1 MAALEGDKLGDYVAV
16 LKAEA
21 EANGELP
28 KVEIKCDLTYTLK
41 LPASKVDRTI
51 VTVPEVFA
59 SAALAPIRGVAGALG
74 AAPKADSGDTIQHFK
89 VLQNVTG
96 TFRPGEI
103 TLVLAPPGHGKTSLL
118 KALAH
123 QLRTGK
129 IGEVNGAGVTYNGLT
144 AQELNERGVD
154 VARLAA
160 YVEQVDTHLP
170 FINVGETAK
179 FIHDNAT
186 PMPTDPSLHA
196 RKLKAVT
203 NLLALEGCVDTI
215 VGNDLVRG
223 VSGGEKKRV
232 TISEALVTN
241 ARVLCMDEISTG
253 LDAAVTFNIVA
264 ALKAWARTTGGCAVV
279 ALLQPTPEVF
289 NQFDNLMLLREG
301 APVYHGARDK
311 AAEHFKLIGYAP
323 PPPDG
328 GEDIADWYVNLVAQ
342 PGKIYSRSGLNPGA
356 KDAPVTTKAL
366 AAAWRA
372 SPLCGEQEKTTRDAS
387 ELELKTDFAMKQ
399 YGVAGCHSQWQHFK
413 WVLDRQLKVT
423 IRNKLFVTAR
433 LGAAVMTSLVLGS
446 VWYQLPKEQGFEKL
460 GMLLFCILHISF
472 SNFSELTFSVEQKY
486 VAYKHVDGRVF
497 PAFTYIAAWG
507 LIHLPIALFETA
519 VFSLVLYPMVGLVLE
534 VGPWLFFYFNLVLA
548 NVAMASFF
556 RIVALLA
563 PNMEA
568 AQTFPGPVIAVF
580 IIFAGFLIT
589 PTKMGFLSFMYHVS
603 LFAYALR
610 SLCQNE
616 FLSSSYDK
624 VVAKNP
630 AEYILYM
637 QANPGM
643 NATSIE
649 TLCANR
655 AFECSTMGEAIMNQ
669 ISIDDDSSYY
679 WGGAMMCAG
688 FWAICFFG
696 SLQALKKVRIQMNIG
711 SSRAGTDAEIEA
723 AANETAVT
731 IPKSASNA
739 LLAAEDV
746 HIDQKNIEFVPMSIA
761 WRDLEYTVNIAK
773 QAGGG
778 TKQLLQS
785 VTSAARP
792 ERLLA
797 LMGASGAGKTT
808 LLDVIAGRKT
818 GGVRKGTIKLNGHEV
833 EKQTFARLT
842 AYCEQMDLHNEFA
855 TVEEALEF
863 SAKLRLG
870 TEVSAAQ
877 RRGFVEEALDILELR
892 PIARRMIGVSGSANG
907 LSPGQR
913 KVLTVAVELVSNAPV
928 FFLDEPTSGLDS
940 RAALIVMTE
949 VKKVAN
955 MGRTVISTIHQP
967 SREIFLMFD
976 DLLLLQRGGWQVYFG
991 PLGPS
996 SASTFVAY
1004 MESLEC
1010 TRGKKLPAGMNPAS
1024 WMLDVLGGTD
1034 SSQTEERSDE
1044 AKAVAASAELLDGAE
1059 LERLFKASAAGA
1071 AASEL
1076 VEEAATPTPGEKM
1089 FSFASPYARSFGT
1102 QLWTILVRSHR
1113 AHLRD
1118 VAYNCGRIGVLLVLY
1133 ILFGII
1139 YFDLDTSDEGGVQ
1152 SMVAVVFMT
1161 TIFTGIICM
1170 NGVMPVRVRER
1181 SVSFRERSSFMYDG
1195 VPYAIAHAVMELP
1208 WVVLI
1213 SFVTT
1218 LPLYFLVGMVPTA
1231 GSFFFHVLIN
1241 VLVSYAFLS
1250 FGQMV
1255 ACVCSTIQTAQAGT
1269 SAFIPIAFLFG
1280 GLYLPFPQIPVY
1292 WQWAYFINPV
1302 AFAIQSVIAP
1312 QFERRGCTGPYP
1324 TGDCPSITAFRG
1336 TYFEQIDTLNYVET
1350 KYDITYEGR
1359 WMAAVYL
1366 VIFCLGAQALHVLA
1380 GKYVNT
1386 VNR

>member
-28 KVEIKCDLTYTLK
+28 KVEIKCDLSYTLK

-123 QLRTGK
+123 QLRMGNV
-129 IGEVNGAGVTYNGLT
+129 GAVDGAGVAYNGLT
-144 AQELNERGVD
+144 AEELHERGVD

-186 PMPTDPSLHA
+186 PTPADQTLHA
-196 RKLKAVT
+196 RKLEAVT

-289 NQFDNLMLLREG
+289 NQFDDLMLLREG

-311 AAEHFKLIGYAP
+311 AAEHFKSIGYAP

-342 PGKIYSRSGLNPGA
+342 PGKICSRSGSNPGA

-534 VGPWLFFYFNLVLA
+534 AGPWLFFYFNLVLA

-649 TLCANR
+649 TLCANG

-688 FWAICFFG
+688 FWALCFVG

-731 IPKSASNA
+731 IPKSASKA

-996 SASTFVAY
+996 PASTFVAY

-1034 SSQTEERSDE
+1034 SSQTEERSDK
-1044 AKAVAASAELLDGAE
+1044 AKASAELLDGAE
-1059 LERLFKASAAGA
+1059 LERLFKASAAGG

-1076 VEEAATPTPGEKM
+1076 VDKVAMPIPGEKM

-1336 TYFEQIDTLNYVET
+1336 TYFEQIDTLDYVET

>member
-1 MAALEGDKLGDYVAV
+1 MF
-16 LKAEA
+16 
-21 EANGELP
+21 
-28 KVEIKCDLTYTLK
+28 T
-41 LPASKVDRTI
+41 
-51 VTVPEVFA
+51 
-59 SAALAPIRGVAGALG
+59 
-74 AAPKADSGDTIQHFK
+74 
-89 VLQNVTG
+89 
-96 TFRPGEI
+96 
-103 TLVLAPPGHGKTSLL
+103 
-118 KALAH
+118 
-123 QLRTGK
+123 
-129 IGEVNGAGVTYNGLT
+129 
-144 AQELNERGVD
+144 
-154 VARLAA
+154 
-160 YVEQVDTHLP
+160 
-170 FINVGETAK
+170 
-179 FIHDNAT
+179 
-186 PMPTDPSLHA
+186 
-196 RKLKAVT
+196 
-203 NLLALEGCVDTI
+203 
-215 VGNDLVRG
+215 
-223 VSGGEKKRV
+223 
-232 TISEALVTN
+232 
-241 ARVLCMDEISTG
+241 
-253 LDAAVTFNIVA
+253 
-264 ALKAWARTTGGCAVV
+264 
-279 ALLQPTPEVF
+279 
-289 NQFDNLMLLREG
+289 
-301 APVYHGARDK
+301 
-311 AAEHFKLIGYAP
+311 GYAP

-342 PGKIYSRSGLNPGA
+342 PGKIYARSGGKSSHDGN
-356 KDAPVTTKAL
+356 APVTTEAL
-366 AAAWRA
+366 ASAWRA
-372 SPLCGEQEKTTRDAS
+372 SPLCGEQDKTKHSSS
-387 ELELKTDFAMKQ
+387 EVELKTEFALKQ
-399 YGVAGCHSQWQHFK
+399 YGVGGCHSTWQHFK
-413 WVLDRQLKVT
+413 WVLGRQYKVT

-497 PAFTYIAAWG
+497 PALTYIAAWG

-534 VGPWLFFYFNLVLA
+534 AGPWMFFYFNLVLA

-556 RIVALLA
+556 RIIALLA

-637 QANPGM
+637 QANPSQ
-643 NATSIE
+643 NTTAVE
-649 TLCANR
+649 TLCANG

-669 ISIDDDSSYY
+669 ISIDDDSSYF
-679 WGGAMMCAG
+679 WGGAMMCGG
-688 FWAICFFG
+688 FWALCFLG
-696 SLQALKKVRIQMNIG
+696 SLQALRKVRIQMNIG
-711 SSRAGTDAEIEA
+711 SSRAGTDAEIA
-723 AANETAVT
+723 AASNEVAVA
-731 IPKSASNA
+731 IPKSPSRAE
-739 LLAAEDV
+739 LAAVANPDDV

-761 WRDLEYTVNIAK
+761 WRDLEYTVNLAK

-785 VTSAARP
+785 VTSAAQP

-870 TEVSAAQ
+870 TEVSASQ

-892 PIARRMIGVSGSANG
+892 PVAGRMIGKSGSANG

-996 SASTFVAY
+996 PASTFVTY

-1010 TRGKKLPAGMNPAS
+1010 TQGKKLPQGMNPAS

-1034 SSQTEERSDE
+1034 SSQTEEKKSN
-1044 AKAVAASAELLDGAE
+1044 ASGAATGKLLDGAE

-1076 VEEAATPTPGEKM
+1076 VERIATPTSDSKM
-1089 FSFASPYARSFGT
+1089 FSFASPYA
-1102 QLWTILVRSHR
+1102 QV
-1113 AHLRD
+1113 LRHATVD
-1118 VAYNCGRIGVLLVLY
+1118 
-1133 ILFGII
+1133 
-1139 YFDLDTSDEGGVQ
+1139 DLGPLAQGSPPRRGVQ
-1152 SMVAVVFMT
+1152 LRPHRRPPGAV
-1161 TIFTGIICM
+1161 
-1170 NGVMPVRVRER
+1170 
-1181 SVSFRERSSFMYDG
+1181 
-1195 VPYAIAHAVMELP
+1195 H
-1208 WVVLI
+1208 
-1213 SFVTT
+1213 
-1218 LPLYFLVGMVPTA
+1218 PLRHHLLRPG
-1231 GSFFFHVLIN
+1231 H
-1241 VLVSYAFLS
+1241 
-1250 FGQMV
+1250 
-1255 ACVCSTIQTAQAGT
+1255 
-1269 SAFIPIAFLFG
+1269 
-1280 GLYLPFPQIPVY
+1280 
-1292 WQWAYFINPV
+1292 
-1302 AFAIQSVIAP
+1302 
-1312 QFERRGCTGPYP
+1312 ERRGRGAEHGGGGFHDHHLHRHHLHERRHARASPRAVRVVPRTVQLYVRRRPLRHRAR
-1324 TGDCPSITAFRG
+1324 GDGDPVGLPHRVRHRLTALFPRGHGANRGVVSVSRADQHPGLLRVPLFWPDGRVRLLHDPNRAGGHERVHPHRVSLRRALPAVSADSRVLAVGVPHQPRGFRDP
-1336 TYFEQIDTLNYVET
+1336 I
-1350 KYDITYEGR
+1350 R
-1359 WMAAVYL
+1359 HRAAV
-1366 VIFCLGAQALHVLA
+1366 
-1380 GKYVNT
+1380 
-1386 VNR
+1386 

>member
-1 MAALEGDKLGDYVAV
+1 LF
-16 LKAEA
+16 
-21 EANGELP
+21 
-28 KVEIKCDLTYTLK
+28 T
-41 LPASKVDRTI
+41 
-51 VTVPEVFA
+51 
-59 SAALAPIRGVAGALG
+59 
-74 AAPKADSGDTIQHFK
+74 
-89 VLQNVTG
+89 
-96 TFRPGEI
+96 
-103 TLVLAPPGHGKTSLL
+103 
-118 KALAH
+118 
-123 QLRTGK
+123 
-129 IGEVNGAGVTYNGLT
+129 
-144 AQELNERGVD
+144 
-154 VARLAA
+154 
-160 YVEQVDTHLP
+160 
-170 FINVGETAK
+170 
-179 FIHDNAT
+179 
-186 PMPTDPSLHA
+186 
-196 RKLKAVT
+196 
-203 NLLALEGCVDTI
+203 
-215 VGNDLVRG
+215 
-223 VSGGEKKRV
+223 
-232 TISEALVTN
+232 
-241 ARVLCMDEISTG
+241 
-253 LDAAVTFNIVA
+253 
-264 ALKAWARTTGGCAVV
+264 
-279 ALLQPTPEVF
+279 
-289 NQFDNLMLLREG
+289 
-301 APVYHGARDK
+301 
-311 AAEHFKLIGYAP
+311 GYAP

-342 PGKIYSRSGLNPGA
+342 PGKIYARSGGKSSHDGN
-356 KDAPVTTKAL
+356 APVTTEAL
-366 AAAWRA
+366 ASAWRA
-372 SPLCGEQEKTTRDAS
+372 SPLCGEQDKTKHSSS
-387 ELELKTDFAMKQ
+387 EVELKTEFALKQ
-399 YGVAGCHSQWQHFK
+399 YGVGGCHSTWQHFK
-413 WVLDRQLKVT
+413 WVLGRQYKVT

-497 PAFTYIAAWG
+497 PALTYIAAWG

-534 VGPWLFFYFNLVLA
+534 AGPWMFFYFNLVLA

-556 RIVALLA
+556 RIIALLA

-637 QANPGM
+637 QANPSQ
-643 NATSIE
+643 NTTAVE
-649 TLCANR
+649 TLCANG

-669 ISIDDDSSYY
+669 ISIDDDSSYF
-679 WGGAMMCAG
+679 WGGAMMCGG
-688 FWAICFFG
+688 FWALCFLG
-696 SLQALKKVRIQMNIG
+696 SLQALRKVRIQMNIG
-711 SSRAGTDAEIEA
+711 SSRAGTDAEIA
-723 AANETAVT
+723 AASNEVAVA
-731 IPKSASNA
+731 IPKSASRA
-739 LLAAEDV
+739 ELAAVANPDDV

-761 WRDLEYTVNIAK
+761 WRDLEYTVNLAK

-785 VTSAARP
+785 VTSAAQP

-870 TEVSAAQ
+870 TEVSASQ

-892 PIARRMIGVSGSANG
+892 PVAGRMIGKSGSANG

-996 SASTFVAY
+996 PASTFVTY

-1010 TRGKKLPAGMNPAS
+1010 TQGKKLPQGMNPAS

-1034 SSQTEERSDE
+1034 SSQTEEKKSN
-1044 AKAVAASAELLDGAE
+1044 ASGAATGKLLDGAE

-1076 VEEAATPTPGEKM
+1076 VERIATPTSDSKM

-1195 VPYAIAHAVMELP
+1195 VPYAIAHAVMEIP
-1208 WVVLI
+1208 WVSLI
-1213 SFVTT
+1213 AFVTV

-1231 GSFFFHVLIN
+1231 GSFLFHVLIN
-1241 VLVSYAFLS
+1241 ILVSYAFLS

-1292 WQWAYFINPV
+1292 WQWAYHINPV

-1336 TYFEQIDTLNYVET
+1336 TYFEQIDTLSYVEN
-1350 KYDITYEGR
+1350 KYDVTYEGR
-1359 WMAAVYL
+1359 LTAAVYL
-1366 VIFCLGAQALHVLA
+1366 AMFCVGAQGLHVLA